1 MAGGVS
7 VLLKGN
13 GDGTFSAMPPR
24 QSGLYI
30 DGDAKSLTTVDL
42 NGDGQID
49 VVSGVNDDFLAAFEQ
64 SPCTEKNLS
73 IQLQGK
79 NGNTLAAGARINV
92 KFDNGTTRS
101 VDVASGSGYL
111 SQSTSLVN
119 IAMPGGTKDADIE
132 VRWPDGTSKKSKAV
146 DINKIIE
153 IHQ

>member
-1 MAGGVS
+1 M
-7 VLLKGN
+7 
-13 GDGTFSAMPPR
+13 
-24 QSGLYI
+24 
-30 DGDAKSLTTVDL
+30 DL

-119 IAMPGGTKDADIE
+119 IAMPGDIKVDDIE
-132 VRWPDGTSKKSKAV
+132 VRWPDGTSKKFGAM
-146 DINKIIE
+146 DIVKKIE
-153 IHQ
+153 IQQ